1 MKPKSPFNV
10 DERVMNLFRNICTAL
25 YIITLFSL
33 IGIRSYRQYV
43 LHQPLEEWN
52 DIAIIITF
60 NALVLLGSVL
70 YLSGVID
77 PKRIK
82 PGYILVGYVGFVLI
96 GFLFTIFKY
105 NVLLGQDLH
114 LAEILDSLLTVTII
128 SGILV
133 LAWGLLAYIGSRRIE
148 KQIE

>member
-82 PGYILVGYVGFVLI
+82 LGYILVGYVGFVLI

-133 LAWGLLAYIGSRRIE
+133 LAWGLLAYLGSRRIE

>member
-1 MKPKSPFNV
+1 M

-82 PGYILVGYVGFVLI
+82 LGYILVGYVGFVLI

-133 LAWGLLAYIGSRRIE
+133 LAWGFLAYLGSRRIE